1 MTEAARPVA
10 AEPMMAD
17 DASAGAAAALRRL
30 AADPALRAAFAAPES
45 PLALLLAPAAR
56 RYVSVGDRAHLLPGL
71 RRLAG
76 WRYGATVECIGED
89 TTDPGRVAEVRREYR
104 ALIADLAGIGG
115 PARVGFDLSN
125 LGLLIDPAD
134 CRSAVADLAAAGA
147 AAGVGLI
154 VSMERSALVDP
165 ILEAWQALAPAHPD
179 LALTL
184 QAHLHRTPGDIAALD
199 LRDRPI
205 RLVKGAYAEPAETAL
220 PRSPALDRRYLECL
234 EALVAGGAQVS
245 VATQDA
251 ALLDAAAAAGL
262 LGRVADVEMFYG
274 IAQPLAKRLRR
285 DGVPVRLLSVYGS
298 GWFLY
303 FLHRLDEYPAN
314 VLEALAD
321 HADPTR
327 IPGPDAYA
335 PD

>member
-1 MTEAARPVA
+1 MTEAAGPAEVA
-10 AEPMMAD
+10 
-17 DASAGAAAALRRL
+17 AGAAVALRRL
-30 AADPALRAAFAAPES
+30 AADPALRAAFAAPDS
-45 PLALLLAPAAR
+45 PLARLLAPAAR
-56 RYVSVGDRAHLLPGL
+56 RYVSVGDRARLLPGL

-76 WRYGATVECIGED
+76 WGYGATVECIGED
-89 TTDPGRVAEVRREYR
+89 TTDPARVVEVRREYR

-115 PARVGFDLSN
+115 SARVGFDLTN

-134 CRSAVADLAAAGA
+134 CRTAVADLAAAGT

-154 VSMERSALVDP
+154 VSMERSALVAP
-165 ILEAWQALAPAHPD
+165 ILDAWQALAPAYPD
-179 LALTL
+179 LGLTL
-184 QAHLHRTPGDIAALD
+184 QAYLHRTPRDIAALD
-199 LRDRPI
+199 LAGRPV
-205 RLVKGAYAEPAETAL
+205 RLVKGAYAEAEAVAL
-220 PRSPALDRRYLECL
+220 PRGPALDRRYLDCL
-234 EALVAGGAQVS
+234 EALVAAGARVS

-251 ALLDAAAAAGL
+251 ALLETARTAGL
-262 LGRVADVEMFYG
+262 LDRAAEVEMFRG
-274 IAQPLAKRLRR
+274 VAHAVARRLRR
-285 DGVPVRLLSVYGS
+285 EAVPVRVLTVYGS

-303 FLHRLDEYPAN
+303 FLHRLAEHPAN